1 MRTGGAET
9 APLISYSASGKALAE
24 SLRRGVA
31 RL

>member
-9 APLISYSASGKALAE
+9 APLINYSASGKALAE
-24 SLRRGVA
+24 KPKVAVA